1 MPVGLAQNSSQLD
14 KNIENYKIGAEN
26 FLNFYIK
33 IVGYEKEGC
42 WLTAEV
48 VQV

>member
-14 KNIENYKIGAEN
+14 KNIENYKIGAGN

-42 WLTAEV
+42 LLTAEL